1 MAGWRAA
8 CYSGRSRPAKMA
20 AMKEPVRH
28 SSPTSLREIASV
40 FARIGISS
48 FGGGLVGWIHR
59 EAVERRRWL
68 DEREFLS
75 GLALSQVLPGA
86 NMVNLSLYL
95 GLQLRGALG
104 ALTAGLAL
112 LGLPILAI
120 IAIFEIYSHVR
131 GIGAAHFILD
141 GIATAAVGLNVAAGL
156 KAARRSSLTAIG
168 VALAV
173 FFMIGVLR
181 WPMAAVVLGLAPV
194 SIALAWR
201 ETHG

>member
-1 MAGWRAA
+1 
-8 CYSGRSRPAKMA
+8 MA
-20 AMKEPVRH
+20 AMEEPVRH
-28 SSPTSLREIASV
+28 SSPISLREIASV

-68 DEREFLS
+68 AEREFLS

-86 NMVNLSLYL
+86 NIVNLSLYL
-95 GLQLRGALG
+95 GLQLKGALG

-120 IAIFEIYSHVR
+120 IAIFEIYSRFR
-131 GIGAAHFILD
+131 GIGAAHFVLD
-141 GIATAAVGLNVAAGL
+141 GIATAAVGLNIAAGL

-168 VALAV
+168 VTLAV
-173 FFMIGVLR
+173 FLMIGVFR